1 MSPDTPEMLA
11 AIEYVGL
18 PGISKE
24 CQDAVLRL
32 LQYGDR
38 ITHVKILSSSND
50 HCLLLTVNVGD
61 VVAVK
66 SGFASGYLG
75 EGSHTF
81 SYVLTVLEAHGA
93 EIDEFKVRPEV
104 IERIDNSSLTKND
117 LETIEAAR
125 PVRPRRWQDYIF
137 ERDWERKTDGTL
149 WREFPAVVPF
159 AIIDGRLVDLALSFW
174 EEPDHRLVTAYRRLE
189 DIIRERTGLHE
200 HGTKLF
206 SQAFFGPA
214 AKLDW
219 KDGDSGEQAGK
230 ASLFTATYQA
240 YRNRRAHRETE
251 SDAAVVF
258 LAEFLLLNHLYLLEK
273 ESITRVST
281 SEAPT

>member
-1 MSPDTPEMLA
+1 MSGDSPDSLA
-11 AIEYVGL
+11 GIEYVGL
-18 PGISKE
+18 AGISKE

-50 HCLLLTVNVGD
+50 HCLVLTVNGSD

-104 IERIDNSSLTKND
+104 IERIDSSALTKTD
-117 LETIEAAR
+117 LDAIEAAR
-125 PVRPRRWQDYIF
+125 PVRPRRWHDYVF
-137 ERDWERKTDGTL
+137 ERDWERKNDGTL
-149 WREFPAVVPF
+149 WRDFPTVVPF
-159 AIIDGRLVDLALSFW
+159 AIVDGRLVDLALSFW
-174 EEPDHRLVTAYRRLE
+174 EEPDHRLVTGYRRLE
-189 DIIRERTGLHE
+189 DIVRERTGLQE
-200 HGTKLF
+200 HGSKLF
-206 SQAFFGPA
+206 SQAFLGPA
-214 AKLDW
+214 AKLVW

-230 ASLFTATYQA
+230 ASLFTAIYQA

-251 SDAAVVF
+251 SDAAA
-258 LAEFLLLNHLYLLEK
+258 LLREFLLLNHLFLLEK
-273 ESITRVST
+273 DSITCASNEEST
-281 SEAPT
+281 